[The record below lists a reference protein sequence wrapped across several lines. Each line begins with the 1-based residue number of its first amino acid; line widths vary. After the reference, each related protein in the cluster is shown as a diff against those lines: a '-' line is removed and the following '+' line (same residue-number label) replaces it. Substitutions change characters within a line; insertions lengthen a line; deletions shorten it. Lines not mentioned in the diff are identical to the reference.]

1 MGLYIENKL
10 IYTFGLNENKT
21 NIHIL
26 KIVSRF
32 NYYVKDVIKY
42 IIDYLDTDK
51 DIIKTIDDNICFF
64 PEVPN
69 DIIVYRGGKMKI
81 KNRPYLSGT
90 FLYDVGFNY
99 SNGNIKN
106 LHKIIVKKG
115 ARIIPLY
122 PFNKLYNFADPE
134 MEIILDSSRLTKKLN
149 YYIYK

>member
-1 MGLYIENKL
+1 MNEINFNSYFDAQKFCLSVY
-10 IYTFGLNENKT
+10 LNHVKNLDKST
-21 NIHIL
+21 IIKIMSIQSHGL
-26 KIVSRF
+26 KI
-32 NYYVKDVIKY
+32 
-42 IIDYLDTDK
+42 DTDK

-106 LHKIIVKKG
+106 MHKIIVKKG